1 LYHSPTFWRLHEKFV
16 NQVLNMPELILKVLL
31 AYALGSVSGSLMLGR
46 FRHID
51 IRSMGSGNA
60 GGTNALRSVGKKFAL
75 AVAVIDV
82 AKGAVAAGL
91 IPLLPLP
98 VAGDTSDVTLLA
110 VSCGFAAV
118 LGHCYP
124 VWHRFRGGKG
134 AATAVGVLLV
144 LQPWVLPLMFL
155 IWFLVIGFTGWVGL
169 GTILAGI
176 SIVPS
181 MIWLNVPAEHLW
193 LGITLAVFITFTHRG
208 NIRKMLRGEEYCFEK
223 ARILRRLFS

>member
-1 LYHSPTFWRLHEKFV
+1 ML
-16 NQVLNMPELILKVLL
+16 ELILKIVL
-31 AYALGSVSGSLMLGR
+31 AYALGSLSGSLTLGR
-46 FRHID
+46 IRHID

-98 VAGDTSDVTLLA
+98 GLAAGTSSIAMLA

-124 VWHRFRGGKG
+124 VWHGFRGGKG
-134 AATAVGVLLV
+134 AATAVGVLAV
-144 LQPWVLPLMFL
+144 IQPWVLPWMFL
-155 IWFLVIGFTGWVGL
+155 TWFLVIGFTGWVGL

-176 SIVPS
+176 SIIPS
-181 MIWLNVPAEHLW
+181 MLWLNAPPEQLW
-193 LGITLAVFITFTHRG
+193 LGIVLAVFMIFTHRS

>member
-1 LYHSPTFWRLHEKFV
+1 
-16 NQVLNMPELILKVLL
+16 MPELILKVLL
-31 AYALGSVSGSLMLGR
+31 AYALGSVSGSLVLGR
-46 FRHID
+46 IRHID

-91 IPLLPLP
+91 IPLLLLP
-98 VAGDTSDVTLLA
+98 GMSSTNTIEMLA

-124 VWHRFRGGKG
+124 VWHGFRGGKG
-134 AATAVGVLLV
+134 AATAVGVLAV
-144 LQPWVLPLMFL
+144 IQPWALPWMLL
-155 IWFLVIGFTGWVGL
+155 TWFLVIGFTGWVGL

-181 MIWLNVPAEHLW
+181 MLWLDVPPEQLW
-193 LGITLAVFITFTHRG
+193 LGIALAVFMIFTHRS
-208 NIRKMLRGEEYCFEK
+208 NIRKMLRGQEYCFEK
-223 ARILRRLFS
+223 ARILRRMFSKKAAVR